1 MAENL
6 TIVSQHGCAFEG
18 YHDWSNGVDAG
29 GREYLAGIID
39 SSSEIIMMELGKPP
53 EGGTTARIDA
63 KLEDGIMRWRYFGLS
78 SAYRDSADAVGDEF
92 VQIFV
97 IDFVPGT
104 AADAS
109 WDDERV
115 PKKDYLDI
123 SGVWTSDYVT
133 YQRLYEDG
141 RREPRGPLRNTLTLT
156 MESDCLVSGTNKWD
170 NGDGASGTEYMAG
183 IMKRDGTRAAT
194 LVEIGG
200 YYTDG
205 RLDISF
211 DCSLD
216 CDVMNLHYLGRS
228 GGKVFNQPLG
238 GWSVDNVTSMRSMF
252 EGASAFNQPLG
263 DWSVDKVTDMC
274 GMFNGAYAFNQPL
287 GEWKLGAWCWTTQMF
302 GAGHTSSRPVK
313 ESCCAIS

>member
-1 MAENL
+1 M
-6 TIVSQHGCAFEG
+6 
-18 YHDWSNGVDAG
+18 
-29 GREYLAGIID
+29 
-39 SSSEIIMMELGKPP
+39 
-53 EGGTTARIDA
+53 
-63 KLEDGIMRWRYFGLS
+63 
-78 SAYRDSADAVGDEF
+78 
-92 VQIFV
+92 
-97 IDFVPGT
+97 
-104 AADAS
+104 
-109 WDDERV
+109 
-115 PKKDYLDI
+115 
-123 SGVWTSDYVT
+123 WTSDYVT

-263 DWSVDKVTDMC
+263 DWSVDNITDMC
-274 GMFNGAYAFNQPL
+274 SMFEGASAFNQPL
-287 GEWKLGAWCWTTQMF
+287 GAWRLGSDCDTGDMF
-302 GAGHTSSRPVK
+302 YNTNFRNSRPVK
-313 ESCCAIS
+313 PCCSIS